1 MVVRAVRRCGKGRE
15 MLKNQMASRIVSA
28 LAHCCK
34 AWAVC
39 MPLLGSACPY
49 LARSHTGETAA
60 FPKIPIKDPA
70 LWMQQAA
77 DQECPG
83 NERQKY
89 AAESDRQFGK
99 VVLVYNPCASGTN
112 TTYAVFENYAGRAG
126 DPQFCAI
133 GEVGGSMVHQLPSS
147 PKGYVRIET
156 YWHMS
161 AHEGVVSRYEL
172 RPGGV
177 IQLGNARK
185 SVAELR

>member
-1 MVVRAVRRCGKGRE
+1 
-15 MLKNQMASRIVSA
+15 MLKNQMAPSMVSA
-28 LAHCCK
+28 LANCCK
-34 AWAVC
+34 AWAIC

-49 LARSHTGETAA
+49 LAPSHTGETAA
-60 FPKIPIKDPA
+60 FPNNPIKDPA
-70 LWMQQAA
+70 LWMQQVA
-77 DQECPG
+77 DLECPG

-99 VVLVYNPCASGTN
+99 VLLVYNPCSSGTN

-133 GEVGGSMVHQLPSS
+133 GEVGGSMVDQLPSS

-161 AHEGVVSRYEL
+161 AYEGVVSRYEL

-177 IQLGNARK
+177 IPIGKARK
-185 SVAELR
+185 KVVELR